1 MQATLYRIAVWR
13 SKLNGVAGLVVPD
26 LEGRMNFSLQ
36 LRCVAA
42 SLALCLAGAAHAET
56 LRNDDVVALL
66 EAGLGEEA
74 VIAKI
79 ETSEGEFVT
88 DTQTLLALR
97 AKGVPSPV
105 IAAMLKSANGTIRY
119 DDSSPDPKVPHTP
132 GFYILD
138 NTAGQ
143 ARTRKID
150 PIASTQT
157 KTGGIL
163 GSALTAG
170 IASASIKAVL
180 PGGTAQTQTT
190 SRRPTFY
197 AFFDPPG
204 PNQSSIFSTGFGNA
218 VITPNELSLVDL
230 MEKKERREARVGS
243 VNIAGAKTGVMDKDM
258 IPFSYEKVAPYVY
271 KITPDTDLA
280 PGEYGFLLALIGGAG
295 PGLSG
300 GVAGAR
306 VFDFTVR

>member
-1 MQATLYRIAVWR
+1 MKKGL
-13 SKLNGVAGLVVPD
+13 LNGLGLAGLT
-26 LEGRMNFSLQ
+26 MMW
-36 LRCVAA
+36 
-42 SLALCLAGAAHAET
+42 AGAAAAET
-56 LRNDDVVALL
+56 LRNEDVVALL

-79 ETSEGEFVT
+79 ETSEGNYQT

-97 AKGVPSPV
+97 GKGVPSPV
-105 IAAMLKSANGTIRY
+105 IAAMVKSANGTVRY
-119 DDSSPDPKVPHTP
+119 DDTSPDPAVPHTP
-132 GFYILD
+132 GFYMLD
-138 NTAGQ
+138 TAAGQ
-143 ARTRKID
+143 ARMLKID

-163 GSALTAG
+163 GYAFTGG

-180 PGGTAQTQTT
+180 PGATAQRQTAQ
-190 SRRPTFY
+190 RRPTFFV
-197 AFFDPPG
+197 FFDPPG
-204 PNQSSIFSTGFGNA
+204 GNQSAVFSTGFGNA
-218 VITPNELSLVDL
+218 VISPNELSLIDL

-243 VNIAGAKTGVMDKDM
+243 LNIAGSKTGVMDKDQ
-258 IPFSYEKVAPYVY
+258 IPFTYEQVSNHVY
-271 KITPDTDLA
+271 RITPEADLA
-280 PGEYGFLLALIGGAG
+280 PGEYGFLFALVGGAG

>member
-1 MQATLYRIAVWR
+1 M
-13 SKLNGVAGLVVPD
+13 K
-26 LEGRMNFSLQ
+26 FSVE

-42 SLALCLAGAAHAET
+42 ALALCLAGTARAET

-79 ETSEGEFVT
+79 ETSEGDFVT
-88 DTQTLLALR
+88 DTKTLLALR

-105 IAAMLKSANGTIRY
+105 IAAMVKSANGTIRY
-119 DDSSPDPKVPHTP
+119 NDTSPDPTVPHTP
-132 GFYILD
+132 GFYMLD
-138 NTAGQ
+138 EAAGQ
-143 ARTRKID
+143 PRMLKID

-163 GSALTAG
+163 GYALTGG
-170 IASASIKAVL
+170 IASASLKAVL
-180 PGGTAQTQTT
+180 PGATAQTQTPQ
-190 SRRPTFY
+190 RKPTFY
-197 AFFDPPG
+197 VFFDQPG
-204 PNQSSIFSTGFGNA
+204 DNQSAVFSTGFGNA
-218 VITPNELSLVDL
+218 VISPNEFSLIDL

-243 VNIAGAKTGVMDKDM
+243 LNIAGSKTGVMDKDQV
-258 IPFSYEKVAPYVY
+258 PFSYEQVTPTVY
-271 KITPDTDLA
+271 KITPDVDLA
-280 PGEYGFLLALIGGAG
+280 PGEYGFLFALVGGAG

-306 VFDFTVR
+306 VFDFTVK

>member
-1 MQATLYRIAVWR
+1 
-13 SKLNGVAGLVVPD
+13 
-26 LEGRMNFSLQ
+26 MNFSVPLGC
-36 LRCVAA
+36 LAA
-42 SLALCLAGAAHAET
+42 TLALCLAGAAHAET

-79 ETSEGEFVT
+79 ETSDGDFVT

-97 AKGVPSPV
+97 AKNVPSPV
-105 IAAMLKSANGTIRY
+105 IAAMVKRANGTVRY
-119 DDSSPDPKVPHTP
+119 DDASPDPKVPHTP
-132 GFYILD
+132 GFYLLE
-138 NTAGQ
+138 NAAGQ
-143 ARTRKID
+143 GRMRKID

-163 GSALTAG
+163 GYAFTGG

-180 PGGTAQTQTT
+180 PGETAQTQTLN
-190 SRRPTFY
+190 RRPAFY
-197 AFFDPPG
+197 VYFDPPG
-204 PNQSSIFSTGFGNA
+204 GNQSAIFSTGFGNA
-218 VITPNELSLVDL
+218 IITPNELSLVDL
-230 MEKKERREARVGS
+230 MEKKDRREARVGS
-243 VNIAGAKTGVMDKDM
+243 LNIAGSKTGVMDKDQ
-258 IPFSYEKVAPYVY
+258 IPFSYEQVAPYVY
-271 KITPDTDLA
+271 KITPDSDLA
-280 PGEYGFLLALIGGAG
+280 PGEYGFLFALVGGAG

>member
-1 MQATLYRIAVWR
+1 M
-13 SKLNGVAGLVVPD
+13 K
-26 LEGRMNFSLQ
+26 FSVQ
-36 LRCVAA
+36 LRCLAAAVA
-42 SLALCLAGAAHAET
+42 LATAGAAQAET
-56 LRNDDVVALL
+56 LTNDDVVALL

-79 ETSEGEFVT
+79 ETSDGNYQI
-88 DTQTLLALR
+88 DTKTLLALR

-105 IAAMLKSANGTIRY
+105 IAAMVKSANGTTRY
-119 DDSSPDPKVPHTP
+119 DDASPDPTVPHTP
-132 GFYILD
+132 GFYMLD
-138 NTAGQ
+138 ESGAQ
-143 ARTRKID
+143 PRMWKID

-163 GSALTAG
+163 GYAFTGG

-180 PGGTAQTQTT
+180 PGGTAQRQTT
-190 SRRPTFY
+190 KRRPTFY
-197 AFFDPPG
+197 VFFDPPG
-204 PNQSSIFSTGFGNA
+204 GSQSAVFSTGFGNA
-218 VITPNELSLVDL
+218 IITPNELSLVDL
-230 MEKKERREARVGS
+230 MEKKDRREARVGS
-243 VNIAGAKTGVMDKDM
+243 LNIAGSKTGVMDKDQ
-258 IPFSYEKVAPYVY
+258 IAFSYDQVGPYVY

-280 PGEYGFLLALIGGAG
+280 PGEYGFLFALVGGAG